1 MKSLFD
7 YPLLVN
13 EVFYRGSHILS
24 WIEEHNEASTLD
36 KQALQAPI
44 MDALVYKNL
53 IDPEKESLDLEHL
66 CIHENLDHYTY
77 EKYPNVV
84 GIPLWMKEEFRRVRL
99 KVSDGIPLSI
109 YLARPTMKNKTARYC
124 IYDMNTAVSALF
136 ETATFYDV
144 FYISPTRGIKIE
156 EQRPF
161 VEVDLGEGVL
171 YLVDTL
177 TKRIFKNSFFREKY
191 GFEIL
196 SMDKIKEYQGLKKE
210 MYEDFVTP
218 KTEFYYLI
226 PFLNMM
232 ANSKM
237 ESNAEF
243 CYELEKS
250 KEYFP
255 EEWEKYQIEQ
265 ELYFKRTI

>member
-36 KQALQAPI
+36 KQALQATI

-66 CIHENLDHYTY
+66 CIHENLDHYIY

-136 ETATFYDV
+136 ETATFYNV
-144 FYISPTRGIKIE
+144 FYVSPTRGVKVE

-161 VEVDLGEGVL
+161 VEIAINEEL
-171 YLVDTL
+171 YLVDNL
-177 TKRIFKNSFFREKY
+177 TKRIFKSSFFKETY
-191 GFEIL
+191 GFEIQ
-196 SMDKIKEYQGLKKE
+196 SMDKKEEYQGLKQE
-210 MYEDFVTP
+210 MYKDFVTP

-232 ANSKM
+232 TNAKM
-237 ESNAEF
+237 EGNEEF

-250 KEYFP
+250 KGYFP
-255 EEWEKYQIEQ
+255 EEWEMYEQ
-265 ELYFKRTI
+265 ESQFRKRTI

>member
-1 MKSLFD
+1 M
-7 YPLLVN
+7 
-13 EVFYRGSHILS
+13 
-24 WIEEHNEASTLD
+24 
-36 KQALQAPI
+36 
-44 MDALVYKNL
+44 
-53 IDPEKESLDLEHL
+53 
-66 CIHENLDHYTY
+66 
-77 EKYPNVV
+77 
-84 GIPLWMKEEFRRVRL
+84 
-99 KVSDGIPLSI
+99 
-109 YLARPTMKNKTARYC
+109 
-124 IYDMNTAVSALF
+124 
-136 ETATFYDV
+136 
-144 FYISPTRGIKIE
+144 
-156 EQRPF
+156 
-161 VEVDLGEGVL
+161 
-171 YLVDTL
+171 DTL

-218 KTEFYYLI
+218 KTQFFHLI

-232 ANSKM
+232 TNAKM
-237 ESNAEF
+237 EGNEEF